1 MKASCFG
8 YLDSYNVIVIENQET
23 ATDVSRKDT
32 TYNVTL
38 RYVLSTIVA
47 MEKQ

>member
-1 MKASCFG
+1 MTASCFG
-8 YLDSYNVIVIENQET
+8 YLDCYNIIAIENQET
-23 ATDVSRKDT
+23 APDVTRKDT

-38 RYVLSTIVA
+38 RYFLATVVA